1 MQLTLVP
8 LFPPLLPLSALEEAA
23 EVVPLLLLQLQQ
35 PFEGKAPP
43 RRLPQPA
50 LLL

>member
-8 LFPPLLPLSALEEAA
+8 LCPPLLPLSALEEAA

-35 PFEGKAPP
+35 SFEGKAPP
-43 RRLPQPA
+43 RPLPQPA